1 MPIESIQMFI
11 GGILT
16 MIPTFHIKWTSTMLH
31 GQAFNHHCMKYI
43 MFSYCNPQRLYTFW
57 TCILLY
63 FRFEPVTTVSNT
75 SPSHTIQYPQRRQ
88 TGYNSIKYKLIENKG
103 VFAEH
108 CAEFNTSHR
117 VNIYLSFVQLKYL
130 KTNLPIRIVM

>member
-1 MPIESIQMFI
+1 
-11 GGILT
+11 
-16 MIPTFHIKWTSTMLH
+16 
-31 GQAFNHHCMKYI
+31 
-43 MFSYCNPQRLYTFW
+43 
-57 TCILLY
+57 LY

-130 KTNLPIRIVM
+130 KTNLPIRRYSGYWFKSEIQQDTSSKGI